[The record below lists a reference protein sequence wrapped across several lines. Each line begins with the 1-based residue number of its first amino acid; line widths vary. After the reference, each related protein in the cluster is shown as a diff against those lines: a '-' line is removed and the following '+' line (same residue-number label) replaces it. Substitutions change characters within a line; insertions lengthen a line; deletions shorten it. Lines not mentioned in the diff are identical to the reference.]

1 MLALPTGQILYTR
14 QSNQVQVYTPSG
26 SADLSWRPSITSVP
40 STLTTGQ
47 TYQISGLQ
55 FNGLTQGAYYGDDQQ
70 SASNYPLVRLTNQA
84 TGHIRYARTHDHSSM
99 AVATGP
105 ATVSTSFDVPANA
118 ETGATDVEVV
128 ANGIASAKVTV
139 TITGTLS
146 APTVTGIAPTSGP
159 AAGGTG
165 VTITG
170 TNFVSGT
177 TVSIGGV
184 AATSV
189 VIQNATTITA
199 TTGAHTAGTV
209 SVVVTNPDTQS
220 GTLTNG
226 YTYKAPP
233 SVTAILPNTGSTAGG
248 TNVTISGSNFVTG
261 ATVSIGGVAATSVVV
276 VSAGSITATTG
287 AHAAGPVSVVV
298 TNPDTQSGALANG
311 FTYTAPLS
319 APTVTSVS
327 PNKGTRSGGTSVT
340 VTGTNF
346 VNGATVSFGGVSA
359 TSVTFV
365 SATGLTAVTP
375 AHVQGSVSV
384 AVTNP
389 DGQTGTQANGY
400 TYNRK

>member
-1 MLALPTGQILYTR
+1 
-14 QSNQVQVYTPSG
+14 
-26 SADLSWRPSITSVP
+26 
-40 STLTTGQ
+40 
-47 TYQISGLQ
+47 
-55 FNGLTQGAYYGDDQQ
+55 
-70 SASNYPLVRLTNQA
+70 
-84 TGHIRYARTHDHSSM
+84 
-99 AVATGP
+99 
-105 ATVSTSFDVPANA
+105 
-118 ETGATDVEVV
+118 
-128 ANGIASAKVTV
+128 
-139 TITGTLS
+139 
-146 APTVTGIAPTSGP
+146 
-159 AAGGTG
+159 
-165 VTITG
+165 
-170 TNFVSGT
+170 
-177 TVSIGGV
+177 
-184 AATSV
+184 

-346 VNGATVSFGGVSA
+346 VNGATVSFGGVPA

-365 SATGLTAVTP
+365 SATKLTAVTP
-375 AHVQGSVSV
+375 AHAQGSVSV

-389 DGQTGTQANGY
+389 DGHTGTLANGY
-400 TYNRK
+400 SYNRK